1 MYEEHIT
8 ATPTGTAREAR
19 AIPTKLD
26 VDKLM
31 TKFGVP
37 RSDTF
42 IAWDEL
48 AEAAGLERNTY
59 RFQTV
64 VSAWRRTLEQEY
76 DTVLFAV
83 PGQGLQVADSNT
95 RIDLAARK
103 VQLGERQK
111 ARWVEIA
118 FKTDARRLDSARRD
132 TQARLMAAHGA
143 FLKLHMAT
151 APKPLPIP

>member
-1 MYEEHIT
+1 MYEQ
-8 ATPTGTAREAR
+8 ATQIGPTREAR
-19 AIPTKLD
+19 AVPTKLD

-31 TKFGVP
+31 ERFGVP
-37 RSDTF
+37 KGDVF

-48 AEAAGLERNTY
+48 AEATGLERGTY

-64 VSAWRRTLEQEY
+64 VSAWRRVLEQEY

-118 FKTDARRLDSARRD
+118 FKTDTKRLDSARRD